1 MICQGG
7 FLYAQGHIVPV
18 PALKFQTGGF
28 LFSLLLPLLYGPIY
42 LSGNLLDTYILS
54 PQYVSA
60 TVLGTKD
67 ITMNKHFMV
76 PAFMGD
82 TKWNSNSE

>member
-1 MICQGG
+1 MIFQGG
-7 FLYAQGHIVPV
+7 FLYAQGHSILV
-18 PALKFQTGGF
+18 PALKFQTEEF

-42 LSGNLLDTYILS
+42 LSENLLDTHILS

-67 ITMNKHFMV
+67 VAVNKHCMV
-76 PAFMGD
+76 PAFMGG
-82 TKWNSNSE
+82 N